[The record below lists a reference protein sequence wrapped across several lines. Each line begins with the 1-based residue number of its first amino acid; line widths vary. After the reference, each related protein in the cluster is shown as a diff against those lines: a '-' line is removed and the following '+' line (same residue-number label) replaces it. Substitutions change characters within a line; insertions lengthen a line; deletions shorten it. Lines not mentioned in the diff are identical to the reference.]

1 MGFILLAGD
10 PAPNILDIINGW
22 IGSLSTFFMR
32 VIGLLPDS
40 FVNEWLTENNF
51 DFLGYLN
58 WFIPFYDMASITA
71 VWLTAMIALFA
82 GKVALRIGDKI
93 AKLFK

>member
-1 MGFILLAGD
+1 
-10 PAPNILDIINGW
+10 
-22 IGSLSTFFMR
+22 MR

-71 VWLTAMIALFA
+71 VWLTAMGAIFA